1 MEKMDHR
8 QFGIQFL
15 EMARNVSYLFI
26 YFFFLYFISF
36 VRMII
41 EPVQAYSV
49 IRNNVVETNGGQ
61 ARIRLVYVEQLS
73 SGHFYSACGR
83 RGITDVVY
91 TVDRRSNKTISRQ
104 KLVKWKII
112 LVFFRLVSFSFFRWN
127 TSNSWNFNDRCAT
140 AQLSRAQ
147 TVDNSQLTH
156 ILCLVPVAESWQ
168 RQRERERRNVVN
180 RNNYFN
186 LLSTASPLSTRE
198 EYLVQYSARIFLHD
212 PFPYSN
218 NSNKVWNKCFLIKYT
233 RLLLLLKFYNV
244 IFKRNEVN
252 SCYKSFKSVT
262 SI

>member
-168 RQRERERRNVVN
+168 RQRERERGETWLIVIIILICCQPPAHCLHAKSILFSIQHEYFYTILFHIPIIQTKFEINV
-180 RNNYFN
+180 F
-186 LLSTASPLSTRE
+186 
-198 EYLVQYSARIFLHD
+198 
-212 PFPYSN
+212 
-218 NSNKVWNKCFLIKYT
+218 
-233 RLLLLLKFYNV
+233 
-244 IFKRNEVN
+244 
-252 SCYKSFKSVT
+252 
-262 SI
+262 